1 MSAERLRERYK
12 IWVGML
18 SKWELITNKI
28 VNSNEESS
36 QYQLPA
42 LPIFLEL
49 VIRRIKDCTLSF
61 NRL

>member
-1 MSAERLRERYK
+1 
-12 IWVGML
+12 ML